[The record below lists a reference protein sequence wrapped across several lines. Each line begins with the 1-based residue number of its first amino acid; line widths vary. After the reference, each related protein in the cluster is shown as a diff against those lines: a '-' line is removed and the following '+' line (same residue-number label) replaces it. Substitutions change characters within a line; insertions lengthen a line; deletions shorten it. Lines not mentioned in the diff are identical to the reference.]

1 MDLASKLQLAPT
13 QHLQCVSI
21 PQTVASELERHTR
34 RESVAD
40 EDALLV
46 FAISSAELSAL
57 KEEVLNSAGRDRLT
71 WIAYPKSGQL
81 GSDMNR
87 DSLAA
92 LLISWGLRPVRQIA
106 IDDVWSALRFRP
118 ELEIHTA

>member
-118 ELEIHTA
+118 ELAIHTA